1 MHGVIRVHPRS
12 SAAALIRGTA
22 FMRIPMSAAVGHS
35 VPRKD
40 GAEKVSGAARYVDDI
55 SFPGMLYARTIRA
68 TIPAGRVT
76 AVRYDFDVSG
86 FTIAD
91 WRDIPGR
98 NTVDLISTDQPCL
111 VHDDVRHVAEA
122 VVLLAHEDR
131 ERLLNAHVELSYERT
146 EPLFDPERSPIVH
159 KALSIEKGT

>member
-1 MHGVIRVHPRS
+1 M
-12 SAAALIRGTA
+12 
-22 FMRIPMSAAVGHS
+22 AAVGQS

-40 GAEKVSGAARYVDDI
+40 AAAKVSGAARYVDDI

-76 AVRYDFDVSG
+76 GVRHDYDVRG

-98 NTVDLISTDQPCL
+98 NAVDLISSDQPCL
-111 VHDDVRHVAEA
+111 VQD
-122 VVLLAHEDR
+122 
-131 ERLLNAHVELSYERT
+131 
-146 EPLFDPERSPIVH
+146 
-159 KALSIEKGT
+159 